1 MQEFVYYS
9 PDKLDFP
16 LDESIFVT
24 TDKSELN
31 TNEFLVSNTQDIKS
45 EVISKE
51 INFYIKNSK
60 DPFPQMMKTVPML
73 YDMVATQYD
82 NSEEMEYTKD
92 IQNKVLVIGTK
103 NEIENF
109 LMKTEENQFDL
120 YDTTE
125 DKIVEIS
132 GHIGNLKVLVK
143 SEKKDVLLQVD
154 QIVWFDAKEEGL
166 KQSGT
171 FDPNLTSIEE
181 TIQMLQNNINEYIYK
196 KYISYDSSSCQ
207 YHERR
212 EETCAKCVEVC
223 PTTAIVKNSESKHL
237 EFSDIDCVGC
247 GGCVSV
253 CPTASIDYTLLNKD
267 SIYEIS
273 YFYNDRHPLIIP
285 SKMQIENLTIDLK
298 ENVLPLAIQGEK
310 FLDEASF
317 ITLTQMSGS
326 QVIFYSDFLSKG
338 TKDAIDILNAIYQKK
353 YSKDAILVA
362 KNKEELQF
370 ALDEVS
376 FIENSKFNTNQ
387 RKQRKRETFSFRLQH
402 LVGDEDLG
410 VVKTGEHIHY
420 SKVEVNESNCTL
432 CLSCVGACNV
442 DALVADPKDNTLRIN
457 PSLCT
462 SCGYCEVSCPEK
474 ECLTIKRDEIELNP
488 TWFKEQILAKDTLF
502 ACVECGVEFAATKSV
517 EKIANMMAPVFAAD
531 PVKLRTLYCCENCKA
546 KLMIKQGLLNG

>member
-1 MQEFVYYS
+1 MQEFIYYN
-9 PDKLDFP
+9 PNGLEFP
-16 LDESIFVT
+16 LNEAINVVSSTAD
-24 TDKSELN
+24 SEDN
-31 TNEFLVSNTQDIKS
+31 MYIVSNSKETHS
-45 EVISKE
+45 EVVAKE
-51 INFYIKNSK
+51 IDFYIKNSRDTLTEK
-60 DPFPQMMKTVPML
+60 MTNVPKL
-73 YDMVATQYD
+73 YDIAVTKYD
-82 NSEEMEYTKD
+82 NAKDLDYTQKVENKLLAVGNAKQVKEFAQQIELEE
-92 IQNKVLVIGTK
+92 
-103 NEIENF
+103 
-109 LMKTEENQFDL
+109 FDL
-120 YDTTE
+120 YVITE
-125 DKIVEIS
+125 DKIKSIS
-132 GHIGNLKVLVK
+132 GHIGNLDVIVI
-143 SEKKDVLLQVD
+143 SNEKEVLLQVD

-171 FDPNLTSIEE
+171 FDPNVTSIEDTVE
-181 TIQMLQNNINEYIYK
+181 TLRANIKSYNYK
-196 KYISYDSSSCQ
+196 KYITYNTSFCQ

-223 PTTAIVKNSESKHL
+223 PTTAITKIDHLKHL

-253 CPTASIDYTLLNKD
+253 CPTAAIDYAMFNKD
-267 SIYEIS
+267 SIYEVS
-273 YFYNDRHPLIIP
+273 YFYTDTHPLIIP
-285 SKMQIENLTIDLK
+285 NKMDIENLTVELK
-298 ENVLPLAIQGEK
+298 DGVLPLCIEGEK

-338 TKDAIDILNAIYQKK
+338 TKDSIDILNAIYQKK

-362 KNKEELQF
+362 ATVEELK
-370 ALDEVS
+370 ACINEVS

-387 RKQRKRETFSFRLQH
+387 KNQRKRETFSFRLQH
-402 LVGDEDLG
+402 LVGDDDLG
-410 VVKTGEHIHY
+410 IVKTGEHIHY

-442 DALVADPKDNTLRIN
+442 DALVADPRDNTLRIN

-474 ECLTIKRDEIELNP
+474 DCLTIKRDEIELNP

-502 ACVECGVEFAATKSV
+502 ACVECGKEFATTKAI
-517 EKIANMMAPVFAAD
+517 EKIANMMAPMFASN
-531 PVKLRTLYCCENCKA
+531 PTKQRTLYCCEDCKA

>member
-1 MQEFVYYS
+1 M
-9 PDKLDFP
+9 
-16 LDESIFVT
+16 
-24 TDKSELN
+24 
-31 TNEFLVSNTQDIKS
+31 SN
-45 EVISKE
+45 
-51 INFYIKNSK
+51 NCY
-60 DPFPQMMKTVPML
+60 
-73 YDMVATQYD
+73 
-82 NSEEMEYTKD
+82 
-92 IQNKVLVIGTK
+92 
-103 NEIENF
+103 
-109 LMKTEENQFDL
+109 
-120 YDTTE
+120 
-125 DKIVEIS
+125 
-132 GHIGNLKVLVK
+132 
-143 SEKKDVLLQVD
+143 
-154 QIVWFDAKEEGL
+154 
-166 KQSGT
+166 
-171 FDPNLTSIEE
+171 
-181 TIQMLQNNINEYIYK
+181 
-196 KYISYDSSSCQ
+196 C
-207 YHERR
+207 
-212 EETCAKCVEVC
+212 
-223 PTTAIVKNSESKHL
+223 KNSESKHL

-370 ALDEVS
+370 AIDEVS

-502 ACVECGVEFAATKSV
+502 ACVECGVEFAATKAV

-546 KLMIKQGLLNG
+546 KLMIKQGLLNR